1 MTYTLSE
8 EELEQ
13 LFEEFKAELILRV
26 FNSEKFQELQ
36 RITDEYM
43 ENDPTPI
50 HSIFFDEPKWIKKF
64 LEKKHDPS

>member
-1 MTYTLSE
+1 MTYRLSE
-8 EELEQ
+8 EELGQ

-43 ENDPTPI
+43 ADDETPSY
-50 HSIFFDEPKWIKKF
+50 SIFDEPKWIKKF
-64 LEKKHDPS
+64 LEKKHDPC